1 MKDNDLIHGIEKMV
15 TSCVHPLLGGVFTAQ
30 DDARVQEQLDFIQE
44 VLVDVKI
51 QLARLEKRVDEE
63 YAATR
68 EYYNFLH
75 NTVRKAVNDLRQD
88 KLKLFSNIIVNSTLK
103 ENTGKDY
110 NRKYLFLDTIDKID
124 EHLFSFLCLLKS
136 RSITKGKEISIG
148 WQGNEPELRMMGIL
162 DEFRF
167 NADFLLSLG
176 VMIRIS
182 QRRYIEETKGIRIT
196 DEYYVTEYG
205 AEFVDFVSE
214 QGLNKFSESEEVI

>member
-1 MKDNDLIHGIEKMV
+1 MKDNELIHGIEKIAA
-15 TSCVHPLLGGVFTAQ
+15 SCVNPLTGGIIAAK
-30 DDARVQEQLDFIQE
+30 DDARVQEQLDFIKE

-51 QLARLEKRVDEE
+51 QFERLKKRIDEE
-63 YAATR
+63 YTASK
-68 EYYNFLH
+68 EYNNFLY
-75 NTVRKAVNDLRQD
+75 NTVRKAVNDLRRD
-88 KLKLFSNIIVNSTLK
+88 KIKLFSNIIVNSTLK

-136 RSITKGKEISIG
+136 RSVTKGKEIGVG
-148 WQGNEPELRMMGIL
+148 WQGDEPELRQMGIL

-214 QGLNKFSESEEVI
+214 QGLNQFAEGEEIE

>member
-1 MKDNDLIHGIEKMV
+1 MF
-15 TSCVHPLLGGVFTAQ
+15 HPLIGSTINAE
-30 DDARVQEQLDFIQE
+30 DDARVREQIEFLQE
-44 VLVDVKI
+44 VVVDVKI
-51 QLARLEKRVDEE
+51 QLERLKKRIDEG

-68 EYYNFLH
+68 EYNNFLY
-75 NTVRKAVNDLRQD
+75 NTVRKAVNDLRRE
-88 KLKLFSNIIVNSTLK
+88 KIKLFSNIIVNSTLK

-136 RSITKGKEISIG
+136 RSVNKGKEIGIG
-148 WQGNEPELRMMGIL
+148 WQGNEPELRQMGIL

-182 QRRYIEETKGIRIT
+182 QQRYNKETKSIIMT

-214 QGLNKFSESEEVI
+214 QDINQFSEGEEVK

>member
-15 TSCVHPLLGGVFTAQ
+15 ASCMHPLLGGAITAK
-30 DDARVQEQLDFIQE
+30 DDARVQEQIDFIQE
-44 VLVDVKI
+44 VLVDVKV
-51 QLARLEKRVDEE
+51 QLERLKKRVDEE

-68 EYYNFLH
+68 EYNNFLH
-75 NTVRKAVNDLRQD
+75 NTVRKAINDLRKD

-136 RSITKGKEISIG
+136 RSVTKGKEIGVG
-148 WQGNEPELRMMGIL
+148 WQGNEPELRAMGIL
-162 DEFRF
+162 NEFRF

-182 QRRYIEETKGIRIT
+182 QRRYIEETKVIRIT

-205 AEFVDFVSE
+205 AEFVDFVRE
-214 QGLNKFSESEEVI
+214 QGKNMFSEGEEI

>member
-1 MKDNDLIHGIEKMV
+1 MKDNNLIHGIEKTV
-15 TSCVHPLLGGVFTAQ
+15 ISWLTPLAGGIITAQ
-30 DDARVQEQLDFIQE
+30 DDARVQEQLDFIKE
-44 VLVDVKI
+44 VLVNVKV
-51 QLARLEKRVDEE
+51 QLERLEKRVDEN
-63 YAATR
+63 YTASR
-68 EYYNFLH
+68 EYNNFLF
-75 NTVRKAVNDLRQD
+75 NTVRKAVNDLRRD
-88 KLKLFSNIIVNSTLK
+88 KIKLFSNIIVNSTLK

-124 EHLFSFLCLLKS
+124 EHLFSFLCMLKS
-136 RSITKGKEISIG
+136 RSVTKGKEIGVG
-148 WQGNEPELRMMGIL
+148 WQGNEPELKAMGII

-214 QGLNKFSESEEVI
+214 QGLNQFSQGEEVK